1 MNETLEKFKLQHQNN
16 YKKALLENIK
26 NNTTVLFNDDI
37 SSLLKKPPLDSMDL
51 LKKKFLDIA
60 KKNKIILNTEIL
72 DRILNSFREDIVK
85 CCVGLKMMRI
95 NKLSEKINEFNFDND
110 NSIIKINKK
119 DFLEINKIIKKEI
132 KEQLNLSLNSEII
145 NKMDD
150 VFFVEDN
157 FLDKEKI
164 KNEISKFIS
173 GNYQKQ
179 LLENVDFKILVK
191 DTTLMNGIKE
201 QSERYLFTLNNSRLF
216 NDKLDT

>member
-1 MNETLEKFKLQHQNN
+1 MQ
-16 YKKALLENIK
+16 
-26 NNTTVLFNDDI
+26 
-37 SSLLKKPPLDSMDL
+37 
-51 LKKKFLDIA
+51 

-72 DRILNSFREDIVK
+72 DRILNSFREDTVK

-95 NKLSEKINEFNFDND
+95 DKLSEKINEFNFDND